1 MWASL
6 SLLLVI
12 LTLALSLR
20 FYLSHCLPHCGSSP
34 TALRNDWQGPR
45 LGSENWNRASTSTPP
60 ASLSSNPD
68 SKSLKKTQTT

>member
-20 FYLSHCLPHCGSSP
+20 FYWSHCWPHS
-34 TALRNDWQGPR
+34 ALSGTVSRDDWQGPR
-45 LGSENWNRASTSTPP
+45 LDSTSWNRANTNTPP
-60 ASLSSNPD
+60 ALPSSEHD
-68 SKSLKKTQTT
+68 SNLQKITQTT

>member
-20 FYLSHCLPHCGSSP
+20 FYWSHCWPHSVPSGTVSQD
-34 TALRNDWQGPR
+34 DWQGPR
-45 LGSENWNRASTSTPP
+45 LDSTSWNRVNTNTPP
-60 ASLSSNPD
+60 VLPSSEHD
-68 SKSLKKTQTT
+68 SNLPRITQIT